1 MREPSSRGS
10 VVLGVGLLCLAAL
23 ALCCVAVTAVGRARH
38 PQFRS
43 VPTTVKTS
51 ENDTVHLPCYVE
63 NLGTNV
69 VRWWWNERLVADSS
83 NRSLELPPRMKLWP
97 NNTLQVSDLRPEDTG
112 DYTCQVLRPQ
122 PWGPIQQ
129 KHAIEVIYPPAVLP
143 IPESG
148 ELEVALGDELQM
160 ACEVSGVPR
169 PIVTWFYKGD
179 EMLLLDHRPRLRF
192 TVENRSQAGT
202 YTCSASNGVGE
213 SATADI
219 EVTVLFPPEVK
230 TDRRWVHASPDNRVE
245 LACNVIAHPE
255 AKVTWLKDGYNFTL
269 DTRVFSFSHD
279 QRHSLVFRKLV
290 KSDFGHYTC
299 RATNRLGSGQE
310 IIHLS
315 GVAYPAVFKTESQVV
330 PEDNFTLIW
339 EVESLSP
346 IIEYRLLFR
355 KYNSSQQGRWAEL
368 VIPADVGLFAPGQLH
383 SKAYTLSGLA
393 AATVYEAT
401 LLSRNTYGWS
411 KPSSVLRFATEG
423 ADLEQKPLVEEN
435 ILQHET
441 NLFPGDISSSHC
453 MPCPEVAAILN
464 EINDAS
470 LPLLNISLLIAVLTI
485 LLV

>member
-10 VVLGVGLLCLAAL
+10 VVLGVGLLCL
-23 ALCCVAVTAVGRARH
+23 AVTAVGRARH

-441 NLFPGDISSSHC
+441 NLFPA
-453 MPCPEVAAILN
+453 EVAAILN